1 MDSFSYVAIGMDGK
15 EKKGS
20 MEAASKDKVVAQLK
34 ADGLVPINVAQQSV
48 LSKDL
53 NISIGGRVKARD
65 LSLFCRQFVG
75 ILSAGVSIISALDMM
90 SEQTSNKILG
100 RAIRDTQTA
109 VEKGDNLATAMRMQ
123 GKVFPPILI
132 NMVEAGE
139 ASGNLEIAFERM
151 ATQFEKENRLK
162 ALIKKAAIY
171 PCMVGVIAFIVVI
184 IMLVVIIPNFE
195 SLFAS
200 MGSDLPLITKVIKGA
215 SDFTLNYWPFLL
227 LGLAI
232 IIGGVIAFKKSPRGE
247 IFFAKTALRLPI
259 FGKLNT
265 KTYSARFARTISTL
279 LVAGIPLIDALD
291 ITARTIDN
299 KIIKDVLINAK
310 AEVAR
315 GVPLSVPIKA
325 SGVFP
330 PMVHHMIHIGEETG
344 NIEGMLTRLADY
356 YDEEVEISSQGLTA
370 ALEPIII
377 LVLAGI
383 VILLIAAIM
392 GPMLQMYNDMDS
404 MV

>member
-20 MEAASKDKVVAQLK
+20 MEAASKEKVVAQLK
-34 ADGLVPINVAQQSV
+34 ADGLVPISVAQQSV
-48 LSKDL
+48 LSKDI
-53 NISIGGRVKARD
+53 NISIGNKVKARD

-75 ILSAGVSIISALDMM
+75 ILSAGVSIINALDMM
-90 SEQTSNKILG
+90 SEQTSNKTLA
-100 RAIRDTQTA
+100 RAIKDTQIA

-151 ATQFEKENRLK
+151 ATQFERENRLK

-171 PCMVGVIAFIVVI
+171 PCIVGIIALAVI
-184 IMLVVIIPNFE
+184 IVMLVVIIPNFE

-200 MGSDLPLITKVIKGA
+200 MGTDLPFITKMIKGA
-215 SDFTLNYWPFLL
+215 SDFVLDKWPFLL
-227 LGLAI
+227 LGLVI
-232 IIGGVIAFKKSPRGE
+232 IIGAIVAFKKSPKGE
-247 IFFAKTALRLPI
+247 IFFAKMALRLPI
-259 FGKLNT
+259 FGNLNI

-291 ITARTIDN
+291 ITAKTINN

-310 AEVAR
+310 TEVAR
-315 GVPLSVPIKA
+315 GVPLSVPLKA

-330 PMVHHMIHIGEETG
+330 PMVHHMTHIGEETG

-356 YDEEVEISSQGLTA
+356 YDEEVEIASQSLTA

-377 LVLAGI
+377 LVLAAI
-383 VILLIAAIM
+383 VCLLIAAIM
-392 GPMLQMYNDMDS
+392 GPMLQMYNDMDT
-404 MV
+404 ML